1 MPATSPLIQLSPPHS
16 LSPSLCRI
24 CSISP
29 QVTKEEGLNKLFF
42 AFDPE
47 YIPHVCPADIA
58 PQDALHLF
66 PDGILRSE
74 GAWLVYILIK
84 LGLTI
89 DQMNEALRKYPH
101 FPRDCR
107 IPPLHEKLK
116 EGRAGG
122 RPKSDKTLRMSGS
135 QVMHFAIHSIHIFD
149 PLLTAK
155 MRRHPAWMSWLKMVE
170 LFLAVIQHK
179 LSMADARRIDDLQ
192 IEHSQLFDQVGEYS
206 VASSARSTT
215 SSRTS

>member
-1 MPATSPLIQLSPPHS
+1 MIFDTGSALTWVPGKECQDLGCTNHPQYDALISESGNGKHMAHFMVKYGSGQVKGVVGKDDMSVGGVTLPQAMFG
-16 LSPSLCRI
+16 
-24 CSISP
+24 

-107 IPPLHEKLK
+107 IPPL
-116 EGRAGG
+116 
-122 RPKSDKTLRMSGS
+122 
-135 QVMHFAIHSIHIFD
+135 
-149 PLLTAK
+149 
-155 MRRHPAWMSWLKMVE
+155 RRTV
-170 LFLAVIQHK
+170 
-179 LSMADARRIDDLQ
+179 
-192 IEHSQLFDQVGEYS
+192 
-206 VASSARSTT
+206 
-215 SSRTS
+215 